1 MAIIKWLKRENKML
15 NLNLRSMFE
24 EVQLFQAIF
33 NIITFLHVYKENNQE
48 VDYLFKAGMLLDVST
63 WIVGISKRPKITS
76 MLTTPMFEN
85 SAGFYNLFF
94 SR

>member
-48 VDYLFKAGMLLDVST
+48 VDYLFKAGMLLDVGT